1 VGDVVAANLLLT
13 EAAFPRAQSLDDRG
27 FNVGTGIETSVNE
40 LGRTLAN
47 IAGSDVP
54 FEYSPARPGELRHSS
69 LDTTRLQSLGW
80 KPEQRLA
87 EGLRVTYEW
96 IRAAEE

>member
-1 VGDVVAANLLLT
+1 
-13 EAAFPRAQSLDDRG
+13 
-27 FNVGTGIETSVNE
+27 VNE